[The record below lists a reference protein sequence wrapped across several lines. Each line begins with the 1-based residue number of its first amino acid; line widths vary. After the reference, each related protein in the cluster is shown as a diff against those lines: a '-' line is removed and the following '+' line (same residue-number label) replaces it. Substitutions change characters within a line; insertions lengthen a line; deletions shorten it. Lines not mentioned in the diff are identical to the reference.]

1 MARTVAIGL
10 QNFEEVITK
19 NCFYVDKTLFIK
31 EWWERMDSVTLIT
44 RPRRFGKT
52 LNMNMLER
60 FFSVE
65 YEGKGEVFEGL
76 NIWNEQKYRD
86 LQGTYP
92 VIFLSFA
99 NLKERN
105 FEMTKKKLCH
115 LITKL
120 YTKNSFLLDTVKLKD
135 ADRNYYK
142 SVSETMD
149 ESTASMALYNMCDYL
164 SRYYEKKAIVLIDEY
179 DTPMQEAYLGGY
191 WDELVSF
198 TRNLF
203 NSTFKTNPFLERG
216 LMTGITRVSRESMF
230 SDLNNLNVVSTTSDE
245 YATSFGFTE
254 KEVFDAMDE
263 MGMTNKAEAKEWY
276 DGFTFGHTRDIYNPW
291 SIVNYLDE
299 KCAKPYW
306 VNTSSNGLVN
316 RLVRK
321 GNSGIKIDIEKLMNG
336 ESIHKC
342 IDEQIVY
349 GELDITRDAIWS
361 LMVASGYLRLDN
373 AVTGEKTECDLS
385 ITNREV
391 LSMFR
396 KMVTDWFRTED
407 DSYNEFIKALLAA
420 DLEAMNEF
428 MNRVSESIFSSFDTG
443 KNPSRTQPERFY
455 HGFVLGLM
463 VDLQGRYV
471 ITSNRE
477 SGFGRYDIMLEPQND
492 NDPAI
497 IIEFKVINK
506 RHENSLEE
514 TVQAALTQIK
524 EKDYARQLTDRGFAP
539 ERIHSYGFAFQ
550 GKEVLIG
557 E

>member
-1 MARTVAIGL
+1 
-10 QNFEEVITK
+10 
-19 NCFYVDKTLFIK
+19 
-31 EWWERMDSVTLIT
+31 
-44 RPRRFGKT
+44 
-52 LNMNMLER
+52 
-60 FFSVE
+60 
-65 YEGKGEVFEGL
+65 
-76 NIWNEQKYRD
+76 
-86 LQGTYP
+86 
-92 VIFLSFA
+92 
-99 NLKERN
+99 
-105 FEMTKKKLCH
+105 
-115 LITKL
+115 
-120 YTKNSFLLDTVKLKD
+120 
-135 ADRNYYK
+135 
-142 SVSETMD
+142 
-149 ESTASMALYNMCDYL
+149 
-164 SRYYEKKAIVLIDEY
+164 
-179 DTPMQEAYLGGY
+179 
-191 WDELVSF
+191 
-198 TRNLF
+198 
-203 NSTFKTNPFLERG
+203 
-216 LMTGITRVSRESMF
+216 MTGITRVSRESMF
-230 SDLNNLNVVSTTSDE
+230 SDLNNLKVVSTTSDE

-254 KEVFDAMDE
+254 KEVFDSMDE

-291 SIVNYLDE
+291 SIINYLDE

-321 GNSGIKIDIEKLMNG
+321 GNSEIKIDIEKLMNG

-373 AVTGEKTECDLS
+373 AVTCEKTECDLS

-407 DSYNEFIKALLAA
+407 DSYNEFIKALLMA

-455 HGFVLGLM
+455 HGFVLGIM

-477 SGFGRYDIMLEPQND
+477 SGYGRYDIMLEPLND
-492 NDPAI
+492 KDDAI
-497 IIEFKVINK
+497 IIEFKVMSTRREKN
-506 RHENSLEE
+506 LEE
-514 TVQAALTQIK
+514 TVQAALQQIE
-524 EKDYARQLTDRGFAP
+524 EKDYARQLIDKGISA
-539 ERIHSYGFAFQ
+539 ERIRRYGFAFE
-550 GKEVLIG
+550 GKTVLIG
-557 E
+557 G

>member
-1 MARTVAIGL
+1 MS
-10 QNFEEVITK
+10 K
-19 NCFYVDKTLFIK
+19 H
-31 EWWERMDSVTLIT
+31 
-44 RPRRFGKT
+44 FG
-52 LNMNMLER
+52 
-60 FFSVE
+60 
-65 YEGKGEVFEGL
+65 
-76 NIWNEQKYRD
+76 
-86 LQGTYP
+86 
-92 VIFLSFA
+92 
-99 NLKERN
+99 
-105 FEMTKKKLCH
+105 
-115 LITKL
+115 
-120 YTKNSFLLDTVKLKD
+120 
-135 ADRNYYK
+135 
-142 SVSETMD
+142 
-149 ESTASMALYNMCDYL
+149 
-164 SRYYEKKAIVLIDEY
+164 KKAIVLIDEY
-179 DTPMQEAYLGGY
+179 DTPLQEAYLNGF

-230 SDLNNLNVVSTTSDE
+230 SDLNNLKVVSTTSDE

-254 KEVFDAMDE
+254 KEVFDSMDE
-263 MGMTNKAEAKEWY
+263 MGMTNRAEAKEWY

-291 SIVNYLDE
+291 SIINYLDE
-299 KCAKPYW
+299 RCAKPYW

-321 GNSGIKIDIEKLMNG
+321 GNSEIKIDIEKLMNG

-373 AVTGEKTECDLS
+373 AVTCEKTECDLS

-407 DSYNEFIKALLAA
+407 DSYNEFIKALLVA

-477 SGFGRYDIMLEPQND
+477 SGYGRYDIMLEPQND
-492 NDPAI
+492 KDDAI
-497 IIEFKVINK
+497 IIEFKVMSTRREKN
-506 RHENSLEE
+506 LEE
-514 TVQAALTQIK
+514 TVQAALQQIE
-524 EKDYARQLTDRGFAP
+524 EKDYARQLIDKGIPA
-539 ERIHSYGFAFQ
+539 ERIRRYGFAFE
-550 GKEVLIG
+550 GKTVLIG

>member
-1 MARTVAIGL
+1 
-10 QNFEEVITK
+10 
-19 NCFYVDKTLFIK
+19 
-31 EWWERMDSVTLIT
+31 
-44 RPRRFGKT
+44 
-52 LNMNMLER
+52 
-60 FFSVE
+60 
-65 YEGKGEVFEGL
+65 
-76 NIWNEQKYRD
+76 
-86 LQGTYP
+86 
-92 VIFLSFA
+92 
-99 NLKERN
+99 
-105 FEMTKKKLCH
+105 
-115 LITKL
+115 
-120 YTKNSFLLDTVKLKD
+120 
-135 ADRNYYK
+135 
-142 SVSETMD
+142 
-149 ESTASMALYNMCDYL
+149 
-164 SRYYEKKAIVLIDEY
+164 
-179 DTPMQEAYLGGY
+179 
-191 WDELVSF
+191 
-198 TRNLF
+198 
-203 NSTFKTNPFLERG
+203 
-216 LMTGITRVSRESMF
+216 MTGITRVSRESMF

-263 MGMTNKAEAKEWY
+263 MGMTDKAEAKEWY

-291 SIVNYLDE
+291 SIINYLD
-299 KCAKPYW
+299 KGCARPYW

-321 GNSGIKIDIEKLMNG
+321 GSSEIKIDIEKLMNG

-373 AVTGEKTECDLS
+373 AVICEKTECDLS

-463 VDLQGRYV
+463 VDLQGRYI

-477 SGFGRYDIMLEPQND
+477 SGFGRYDIMLEPLND
-492 NDPAI
+492 SDPAI

-506 RHENSLEE
+506 RRENSLEE